1 MNKKSASFQISLVF
15 SLIFFIFSGVNVRA
29 YDNPTQNCDS
39 DFWDNIY
46 NVDEK
51 KLVAEIPSSNI
62 KLYYVK
68 DDKDFG
74 MYEGFILQIN
84 DVKKYFRWEYV
95 NNISRKPELILSD
108 LDRDGKN
115 ELVIVLN
122 KGYGTGVKDGEVHVI
137 KQELFFYEIL
147 VENPL
152 IPLHKNVRIEKSN
165 EQIKIILDN
174 KETVLNKKGMTSI
187 PYQELSAGYGH
198 HVGFEVNNNTLYS
211 RVLLGVGTNSGVGE
225 FIIKYKYKNEI
236 LQVER
241 IDFVAVP
248 DYIN

>member
-1 MNKKSASFQISLVF
+1 MNKKSASFHISLVF
-15 SLIFFIFSGVNVRA
+15 SLIFFIFSGVNVRS

-39 DFWDNIY
+39 NFWDNIY

-84 DVKKYFRWEYV
+84 GGKKYFRWENV
-95 NNISRKPELILSD
+95 NNNPTYAPQLAFADLDKDRKEELIVQLC
-108 LDRDGKN
+108 
-115 ELVIVLN
+115 
-122 KGYGTGVKDGEVHVI
+122 KGYGTGVYDGEVHVI
-137 KQELFFYEIL
+137 KQEFFDEVL

-152 IPLHKNVRIEKSN
+152 IPLHKNVQIENSN
-165 EQIKIILDN
+165 EQVEIKLND
-174 KETVLNKKGMTSI
+174 KATVLKKKKMLST
-187 PYQELSAGYGH
+187 PYQELGAGYGQ
-198 HVGFEVNNNTLYS
+198 HVTFEVNNNILYA
-211 RVLLGVGTNSGVGE
+211 RVVLSVGANSGVGE

-248 DYIN
+248 EYIN